1 MKKLLVLLMALVLVV
16 SLAACNK
23 EEDKDG
29 TVTPEP
35 TEAATPEVTEEAT
48 PEPTEEVTAAPTE
61 EATPEVTEEVTPEP
75 TEEATPEVTE
85 EVTPEPTEEPAE
97 DIFAK
102 SEGVMTYQEYIDAE
116 IDDPVVVETFIQD
129 KQSWWDN
136 KATVYTQDNEGA
148 YFAYNMEC
156 SEEDYEKLVPG
167 QKIRITGY
175 KADFQGEIEIADA
188 TFELLE
194 GNYIAPAVDI
204 TEYLGTDELINFQN
218 RFVSFTGM
226 TVAASQDADGNDVA
240 FLYKWN
246 GSGQEGDDLY
256 FNVEINGNTYT
267 FTVESYLRDQ
277 NTEVYQ
283 AVKNLNIGDKID
295 MAGYAYWYDTLNPH
309 IISVTVAE

>member
-1 MKKLLVLLMALVLVV
+1 MKKLVSLLVVLVLVV

-23 EEDKDG
+23 EEDAKD
-29 TVTPEP
+29 VT
-35 TEAATPEVTEEAT
+35 ATPEVTEEVTPEVTEEVTAEPTEEAT
-48 PEPTEEVTAAPTE
+48 PEPTEEVT
-61 EATPEVTEEVTPEP
+61 PEVTEEV
-75 TEEATPEVTE
+75 TPEVTE

-97 DIFAK
+97 EDVFAK
-102 SEGVMTYQEYIDAE
+102 SEGVMTYQEYLDAE
-116 IDDPVVVETFIQD
+116 IDDPVVVETFLQD
-129 KQSWWDN
+129 KQSWWDD

-148 YFAYNMEC
+148 YFAYNMQC
-156 SEEDYEKLVPG
+156 SQEDYAKLTPG

-175 KADFQGEIEIADA
+175 KAEFQGEIEIADA
-188 TFELLE
+188 TFEILDGYYL
-194 GNYIAPAVDI
+194 APAVDI

-218 RFVSFTGM
+218 QFVSFTGM

-277 NTEVYQ
+277 DSVVYQ
-283 AVKNLNIGDKID
+283 DVKNLNIGDKID
-295 MAGYAYWYDTLNPH
+295 MTGYAYWYDTLNPH
-309 IISVTVAE
+309 IISVTVVE